1 MHDTSAGA
9 DIARFLRRLQWGL
22 VAITVL
28 WLVALLGPILTPF
41 VLAALLGWL
50 GDPLVDRL
58 ERAGRSRPVAV
69 TLVFILMVMLLVLV
83 VLILVPMVERQVVTL
98 IDALP
103 QYRDW
108 FMETALPWVE
118 KRTGIEITSW
128 LDPQRLIELVRSHWT
143 QAGGVAA
150 TLFGYLSS
158 SGFAFLA
165 WIANIVLLPIL
176 TFYFLRDWDLLVERV
191 AAMVPRDHID
201 TVTRLARESDEVLG
215 AFLRGQ
221 FIVMLAL
228 GAIYAIGL
236 SAVGLNLGL
245 LIGIVAGLISFVPYL
260 GATTGVVLAVLAALV
275 QAQGFD
281 LQLLVLVGVVFTV
294 GQLIESYI
302 LTPRIVGD
310 RIGLHPVAVI
320 FAIMAGGQL
329 FGFVGMLIALP
340 VAAVGNVLL
349 RFAHERYTHSRL
361 YAGDGPKIVLEGQ
374 RTPAGIVLEDDVGNA
389 GNGRAEPDDRDRG
402 A

>member
-1 MHDTSAGA
+1 MDETPTSANA

-22 VAITVL
+22 VAFAAL

-58 ERAGRSRPVAV
+58 ERSGRSRPVAV
-69 TLVFILMVMLLVLV
+69 TLVFVLMVMLVVLV

-98 IDALP
+98 VEALP
-103 QYRDW
+103 EYREW
-108 FMETALPWVE
+108 FMGTALPWVE
-118 KRTGIEITSW
+118 ARTGIEITNW
-128 LDPQRLIELVRSHWT
+128 LDPQRLIELARAHWE

-150 TLFGYLSS
+150 TVFGYLSS
-158 SGFAFLA
+158 SGFAFLT
-165 WIANIVLLPIL
+165 WIINIVLVPIL
-176 TFYFLRDWDLLVERV
+176 TFYFLRDWDVLVERV
-191 AAMVPRDHID
+191 AAMIPRNHIG
-201 TVTRLARESDEVLG
+201 TVSRLAKESDDVLG

-228 GAIYAIGL
+228 GAIYALGLTIG
-236 SAVGLNLGL
+236 GLKLGL

-260 GATTGVVLAVLAALV
+260 GATTGIVLAVLAALV

-281 LQLLVLVGVVFTV
+281 LKLLILVGVVFTV

-349 RFAHERYTHSRL
+349 RFAHERYTQSRL
-361 YAGDGPKIVLEGQ
+361 YAGERPKIVIEGH
-374 RTPAGIVLEDDVGNA
+374 RSHGGIVLDDDIGEASED
-389 GNGRAEPDDRDRG
+389 RRD
-402 A
+402 AS